1 MFVLNIHHYTF
12 NVCCYKQ
19 AYIQWNMLPC
29 LYIKFTP
36 VDALKVALKCLFVLL
51 VAICAKLVWLDIL
64 LKEVEIVFCI
74 LNPLHLGT

>member
-1 MFVLNIHHYTF
+1 
-12 NVCCYKQ
+12 
-19 AYIQWNMLPC
+19 MLPC
-29 LYIKFTP
+29 LYIKLTR

-51 VAICAKLVWLDIL
+51 VAITYCARLVWLDIL